1 MKTPD
6 EIKRSLSRLRDEI
19 RCSSLACRK
28 ERDDEVEREG
38 WRGADVIVTAD
49 FESRPGCWLDEHKL
63 WIRTRHARPLGWLFR
78 EIRDAFHGWYDFR
91 NKYGFFGS
99 LGQAAL
105 KSLAR
110 SQPEPDDHRPLLLA
124 VLQQADA
131 WAEFVSRHDRLPD
144 NAPVVIH
151 LTDVE
156 GRQLRLDASTGEET
170 V

>member
-1 MKTPD
+1 M
-6 EIKRSLSRLRDEI
+6 RDEI
-19 RCSSLACRK
+19 RCSFPLCLKAC
-28 ERDDEVEREG
+28 DDQAEREG

-49 FESRPGCWLDEHKL
+49 FENRPGSWLDEHKL

-105 KSLAR
+105 GHLGR
-110 SQPEPDDHRPLLLA
+110 HQPEPDDHRVLLLA
-124 VLQQADA
+124 VLQQADV
-131 WAEFVSRHDRLPD
+131 WAEFVSRHGCLPN

-156 GRQLRLDASTGEET
+156 GRQLRLDAASGEET